1 MPAYDIGPRIG
12 IEGEK
17 QFKSA
22 LEMINS
28 EIRALNSELKAS
40 SAAFDKNDKSVE
52 NLTKRNETLEKTV
65 ETQRKKLTA
74 LSAEYD
80 RQKSKLDKLADALE
94 TARKENDENSD
105 AVASAEVAYAKQVK
119 TVNRL
124 ETQINGAQSEINRMT
139 REISENE
146 AEIST
151 AKSKTKQYGDELQE
165 LGKKAESAGDKM
177 EKLGSAWST
186 AVSAPLAGGLTAAA
200 MASENID
207 SAMSMFETRLGATEA
222 ETEQYREVLSEVGST
237 GVGAFQDIAAATISV
252 EQNMKGL
259 SDDALAN
266 VTEEAMALSQVMGYD
281 VSEVTRSA
289 GTLMK
294 QFGLDGEQS
303 LDLIAKG
310 YQHGLDFSGEFLDT
324 LNEYSVHF
332 NALGFS
338 VEDMFNILIKGAEE
352 GAWNLDKVGDA
363 IKEGNIR
370 LKDLSDT
377 SRTAFEDLGLDADQ
391 LFSDFASGG
400 DKANA
405 AFMTVSAALA
415 SVEDETKR
423 NQIGV
428 ALFGTQYEDLEKTVV
443 ASFGNITDE
452 LGAYEGTARDVADDN
467 RTLSQEIKGLWNDM
481 QDSIEPFGRTIVKAV
496 RSAMPVIKDILGD
509 IGDLAE
515 AFSELDPEQQKTI
528 LNLGLIVTAGGPVI
542 RTLGSIT
549 SGAGKL
555 VGGIGKLTSSLGK
568 KGATKAMT
576 DASTS
581 GGLLTKALSAIKSP
595 AGLAVTAIGAVA
607 TAVGVALVNAYN
619 KALEKDLADHF
630 GDIALSAEEVEDIA
644 KRLTENDWTMRLDAY
659 IDAKAELEAFE
670 TEINDAYQEMG
681 KLDWKVSI
689 GLELTDAEK
698 ESYQQQVTS
707 YVQSCQ
713 DYIDQQG
720 YMVDLAI
727 NVAFGED
734 STTGEGLSM
743 FNSAFYSSAKDE
755 LAALGQQLADLVNE
769 SFENNTFAENQ
780 VDIEKIKK
788 QMSELL
794 QEISETEIEG
804 SSIEFE
810 LGYNNLNL
818 SVDADSYTKLNEQIN
833 ENANQIEETLRDVI
847 QTGTQSIAVEYEM
860 LIDAGISEETAEKVK
875 EQAIQD
881 LQTYS
886 AQNMSEVRLQGIYF
900 GLDTLYQNYK
910 EEIDAATPQF
920 AETFNTSLDNAFEN
934 LVSVTH
940 GLTFIESDLKR
951 GLDSMSNATKQ
962 NIRESLESLGD
973 QPEALNDLANT
984 FLKAG
989 QAVPENIS
997 KGLSDVYQMQIMSG
1011 NVDNLYSYIG
1021 MQIGQSPEYMKLIK
1035 EAQANGENIPQQV
1048 LDGISMTSGQ
1058 IYDATTGMWREVSES
1073 SVDALELVVEEL
1085 NSMGA
1090 KPGEAVAEGLAAQY
1104 GLVYNHSKGLWME
1117 AAESAAEMAPVI
1129 QELYGKYGNET
1140 AESLI
1145 SALEGKGIAVS
1156 NAATELLKN
1165 LENGATLSQEDLQT
1179 LFSELGISV
1188 SDSLIESLV
1197 GKEPELQMQAVSL
1210 ISQITLGADLSEEEL
1225 SERLTALGLNVSD
1238 SLIDSLLSK
1247 EPETR
1252 AQAIS
1257 LLLQISQAEE
1267 SERDG
1272 LINQMHQL
1280 GIDIDGGLV
1289 SGMKADEKRV
1299 VGQADSLGHASVDTI
1314 NNVTGNAVY
1323 DGGTM
1328 GDIDG
1333 ATDAAKRAGDE
1344 IQSFFNG
1351 HRYTV
1356 FLGASIAA
1364 VTSAASA
1371 ALNAI
1376 GYNATG
1382 NIITKP
1388 TLTYVAEEYPEA
1400 IIPLDPAR
1408 RARAIDLWA
1417 ETGDMLGVSYA
1428 AEAGRAMGQGRTYT
1442 PGSNGGGNSNNNI
1455 TYSIGGVTINTTT
1468 ENPQELAE
1476 EMLEQI
1482 QVQIQRRAAIYG
1494 SV

>member
-40 SAAFDKNDKSVE
+40 TTAFDKNDKSVE

-65 ETQRKKLTA
+65 EAQRKKLTA

-80 RQKSKLDKLADALE
+80 RQKSKLDELAVALE

-119 TVNRL
+119 AVNRL

-146 AEIST
+146 ST
-151 AKSKTKQYGDELQE
+151 IASAQSKTKQYGGELQE
-165 LGKKAESAGDKM
+165 LGKKAEDAGDKM

-222 ETEQYREVLSEVGST
+222 ETEQYREILSEVGST

-310 YQHGLDFSGEFLDT
+310 YQRGLDFSGEFLDT

-338 VEDMFNILIKGAEE
+338 AEDMFNILIKGAEE

-452 LGAYEGTARDVADDN
+452 LGAYQGTARDVADDN

-528 LNLGLIVTAGGPVI
+528 LNLGLIVTAGGPVV

-568 KGATKAMT
+568 KGAAKAMT

-595 AGLAVTAIGAVA
+595 AGLATIAISGLA
-607 TAVGVALVNAYN
+607 TIIGVSLVNAYN
-619 KALEKDLADHF
+619 KALEEDIADHF

-659 IDAKAELEAFE
+659 VDAKSELEAFE
-670 TEINDAYQEMG
+670 TDIEDAYKRME

-689 GLELTDAEK
+689 GLQLTEDEEQEYLSSVTGFI
-698 ESYQQQVTS
+698 ESAQGYIEQQQYTVELALQATVADNENLYES
-707 YVQSCQ
+707 LSSFSSNYYSSAYGELEALGKELAEVVNQSFEDGTFSENSPKIQEIKNNMNKVLQEIADDEYEATLEDLKFTLGQGMSLDKDSFMNLSNQISEEVQKYVDESEEARVQTRVI
-713 DYIDQQG
+713 IDQQYEANLEAG
-720 YMVDLAI
+720 VPEELAKKI
-727 NVAFGED
+727 QEDAVAQMED
-734 STTGEGLSM
+734 SLSKEKVGIIQVGLDVSMDGVYTAYQDEINEVAPKMQVLTSHLIDEAFVGGFDAYDVNAAVGKIGGWASQNFNGPVREVTQEMLESLQPQKAQLESIAQSYIDAGRQVPEYITQGLSDIAQWEAM
-743 FNSAFYSSAKDE
+743 DNQISGIYNVVAKSIASNPEYFNALKQAQQNGEQIPQELIDAIALYSGEVYDAST
-755 LAALGQQLADLVNE
+755 GMW
-769 SFENNTFAENQ
+769 
-780 VDIEKIKK
+780 KK
-788 QMSELL
+788 LE
-794 QEISETEIEG
+794 EG
-804 SSIEFE
+804 SS
-810 LGYNNLNL
+810 
-818 SVDADSYTKLNEQIN
+818 
-833 ENANQIEETLRDVI
+833 
-847 QTGTQSIAVEYEM
+847 
-860 LIDAGISEETAEKVK
+860 
-875 EQAIQD
+875 
-881 LQTYS
+881 
-886 AQNMSEVRLQGIYF
+886 
-900 GLDTLYQNYK
+900 DT
-910 EEIDAATPQF
+910 
-920 AETFNTSLDNAFEN
+920 
-934 LVSVTH
+934 
-940 GLTFIESDLKR
+940 
-951 GLDSMSNATKQ
+951 
-962 NIRESLESLGD
+962 
-973 QPEALNDLANT
+973 
-984 FLKAG
+984 
-989 QAVPENIS
+989 
-997 KGLSDVYQMQIMSG
+997 
-1011 NVDNLYSYIG
+1011 IG
-1021 MQIGQSPEYMKLIK
+1021 E
-1035 EAQANGENIPQQV
+1035 V
-1048 LDGISMTSGQ
+1048 LDFLNQSGMTSA
-1058 IYDATTGMWREVSES
+1058 D
-1073 SVDALELVVEEL
+1073 
-1085 NSMGA
+1085 
-1090 KPGEAVAEGLAAQY
+1090 AVAAGMAAQY

-1179 LFSELGISV
+1179 LFSELGISA

-1225 SERLTALGLNVSD
+1225 FERLTALGLNVSD

-1314 NNVTGNAVY
+1314 NDVTGNAVY

-1356 FLGASIAA
+1356 FLGASVAA

-1400 IIPLDPAR
+1400 IIPLDPNR
-1408 RARAIDLWA
+1408 RARAIDLWT
-1417 ETGDMLGVSYA
+1417 ETGNMLGISYA
-1428 AEAGRAMGQGRTYT
+1428 AEAGRAMGQGRAYT
-1442 PGSNGGGNSNNNI
+1442 PGSNGGSNSNNNI

-1482 QVQIQRRAAIYG
+1482 QVQIQRRAAMYG